1 MASPSSALVLKFST
15 DLAGAQKNLTNFA
28 ASAAGNLAS
37 IAGKAQDA
45 KKALDFLGQ
54 NAGLIKVGVVGL
66 GAVAVLKV
74 AIDLVGEAAAA
85 AQANL
90 DKLVKIGAG
99 AAKAG
104 VGTSFFQAWT
114 GQAKALN
121 LEVSD
126 MVGMLEKFREAST
139 QSILEG
145 GKSSGADLRT
155 GIAGA
160 DRIKQNALAGNL
172 PGSALS
178 NFTGAG
184 SEEARIRVVLGLI
197 QQLENEG
204 HKLEAF
210 DLGKT
215 FFGPTFEVLL
225 RNDLDL
231 ISKIRV
237 TRDGLQVAG
246 GERIIP
252 PEEIAN
258 AQKLNAEMEAVN
270 NRLANQ
276 MRPIL
281 EEISAIEQGSLE
293 ILIKTKSAFA
303 DLVDLA
309 TEVSH
314 VLASWTIEPLMRGIQ
329 LDLMPFTNL
338 LHSLTDIVYGKGFL
352 DSVGG
357 SARSPAR
364 GTGIH
369 VNYDESGNP
378 KSFTPS
384 DAPAITVRGEKSK
397 SLPSLMPEKP
407 KAAQSDEVENFIN
420 SLKKQTAAEEAEAKT
435 LGLGNLAKVE
445 AVNLAKAQVAA
456 AIRGTPLKAA
466 EAEEVK
472 KTTDA
477 YEASKK
483 QIEDYAR
490 AQQNAKDTALLFGQ
504 TLESALEKLTQPG
517 ARLQDV
523 LKGVVQALEQASLKA
538 LILGEGPLASLFGTA
553 APAGATGAASIGGLF
568 GGLLGAFGGAHASGG
583 SIGAGQWGIVGEK
596 GAEIING
603 PATVTPTSQINAA
616 LNAGGGARGGHRV
629 SLNVDVSGA
638 RGNAEIHQMV
648 ESGVR
653 AGMSA
658 VHNQITRDIGPIVAN
673 WQARRG

>member
-66 GAVAVLKV
+66 GAVAALKV

-145 GKSSGADLRT
+145 GKSGGADLRT
-155 GIAGA
+155 GMAGA
-160 DRIKQNALAGNL
+160 DRIKQNALAGYL
-172 PGSALS
+172 PNSALTS
-178 NFTGAG
+178 FMGAG

-309 TEVSH
+309 TDVSH

-329 LDLMPFTNL
+329 LDLLPFTNL
-338 LHSLTDIVYGKGFL
+338 LHSLHDVAFGQGF
-352 DSVGG
+352 SYNYGG
-357 SARSPAR
+357 SSSGAQSAAPAA
-364 GTGIH
+364 GFH
-369 VNYDESGNP
+369 ANYDESGNP
-378 KSFTPS
+378 KSFTVS

-397 SLPSLMPEKP
+397 PLPSLTPA
-407 KAAQSDEVENFIN
+407 KAASPAAQTDQVENFVN

-435 LGLGNLAKVE
+435 LGLGNLAKAE
-445 AVNLAKAQVAA
+445 AVNLAKAQEAA

-466 EAEEVK
+466 EAAQVK
-472 KTTDA
+472 KTTDD
-477 YEASKK
+477 YEAAKK
-483 QIEDYAR
+483 EIEDYAR

-553 APAGATGAASIGGLF
+553 APAGATGASSIGGLF
-568 GGLLGAFGGAHASGG
+568 GGLLNFGGFHADGG
-583 SIGAGQWGIVGEK
+583 SIGAGKWGIAGER
-596 GAEIING
+596 GAEIIAG
-603 PATVTPTSQINAA
+603 PATVTPMAQINGA
-616 LNAGGGARGGHRV
+616 LNARRSSSVAVTHAPTYHIGAAQGV
-629 SLNVDVSGA
+629 TPAQLADVLQRYDRQFDQTIG
-638 RGNAEIHQMV
+638 
-648 ESGVR
+648 
-653 AGMSA
+653 
-658 VHNQITRDIGPIVAN
+658 TRIAN
-673 WQARRG
+673 WQSRRG